1 MFGLK
6 IVRKSAYEKLVEEI
20 IPSIRKE
27 KVVFANQTE
36 IDLNNEIKVLGH
48 RLKQTNIALRESE
61 DRIFQLKKELNT
73 MDAKQ
78 AKAIRLYDDLS
89 KILIDAF
96 GMEK

>member
-6 IVRKSAYEKLVEEI
+6 IISESEYKELVEEI
-20 IPSIRKE
+20 IPSLIKD
-27 KVVFANQTE
+27 KVVFTNQRE
-36 IDLNNEIKVLGH
+36 IDLSNEIKVLEN
-48 RLKQTNIALRESE
+48 RLKQTNIALKEYKDE
-61 DRIFQLKKELNT
+61 IYELKKELNT

-78 AKAIRLYDDLS
+78 VKAIRLYDDLS